1 MGEGHVVDIELKE
14 VLKTIKKRFYIVIL
28 ITISSLLFSIY
39 YSNSKIK
46 PLYKVETSVIIGNS
60 IDKEGTK
67 FRIDDVKTYQDFMA
81 TYSAIVKTTVVSE
94 KTIKVLK
101 LNISSESLKDSI
113 VAIPREGTQFMDL
126 QLIWTTPKEAVDILN
141 SFTKV
146 FIDEAKSIYPTCNI
160 RIMEK
165 VKEPQLVI
173 SSSRKLYIALGLFGG
188 IMISLLII
196 FGLEFV
202 DNSLKSEEDIEK
214 YLKIPVI
221 GLIPKEKKRI
231 HDISLEF
238 LKKLDYSVMEAYRT
252 LRTNIYFTSIYKDV
266 RTIVVTSGKPGE
278 GKTATSSMLSVL
290 MALNGKKTLLI
301 DCNLR
306 KSSIHQVFNFSNDV
320 GLTNILLGEV
330 KWMEVVHKSEIENL
344 FVLTA
349 GVKPPNSPELLSSA
363 KMKEVMELLKCE
375 FDYIILDTPPV
386 GIVTDA
392 QVLSPFADGYLLV
405 VSSGEAVRKDTI
417 KAKELIQY
425 ANGRILGVLL
435 NKIKDSTGDN
445 YGNNY
450 ERVNKSIFS
459 RLIKKIKC
467 KINK

>member
-1 MGEGHVVDIELKE
+1 MGEEHVVDIELKD
-14 VLKTIKKRFYIVIL
+14 VLRTIRKRFYIVIF
-28 ITISSLLFSIY
+28 ITIPVLLLSIY
-39 YSNSKIK
+39 YSNSRIK

-67 FRIDDVKTYQDFMA
+67 FRIDDVRTYEEFMA
-81 TYSAIVKTTVVSE
+81 TYSAIAKTTVVSE
-94 KTIKVLK
+94 KTIKILK
-101 LNISSESLKDSI
+101 LNVSPELLKNSI
-113 VAIPREGTQFMDL
+113 IVIPQQGTQFMDL
-126 QLIWTTPKEAVDILN
+126 QLNWTNSQDAVNILN
-141 SFTKV
+141 AFTKA
-146 FIDEAKSIYPTCNI
+146 FIEEAKSIYPTCNI
-160 RIMEK
+160 KIMEK
-165 VKEPQLVI
+165 VKQPQLVI
-173 SSSRKLYIALGLFGG
+173 SSSKKLYIVLGLFGG

-196 FGLEFV
+196 FALEFL
-202 DNSLKSEEDIEK
+202 DNTLKSKEDIEK
-214 YLKIPVI
+214 YLKLLVI
-221 GLIPKEKKRI
+221 GEIPKERKKI
-231 HDISLEF
+231 HNIGLEF
-238 LKKLDYSVMEAYRT
+238 LSKLNYSVMEAYRT

-266 RTIVVTSGKPGE
+266 RSIVVTSGKPDE
-278 GKTATSSMLSVL
+278 GKTATASMLSVL

-306 KSSIHQVFNFSNDV
+306 KSNIHEVFNFSNEI

-330 KWMEVVHKSEIENL
+330 NWMDAVHKSEIENL
-344 FVLTA
+344 FILTA
-349 GVKPPNSPELLSSA
+349 GVKPPNSSELLSSI
-363 KMKEVMELLKCE
+363 KMKEFMEVLKGE

-392 QVLSPFADGYLLV
+392 QVLSQFVDGYLLV

-445 YGNNY
+445 YGSNY
-450 ERVNKSIFS
+450 ERVEKNVFS
-459 RLIKKIKC
+459 RFIKKIKC